1 MKSLPLAAR
10 VYVVIVWV
18 LGGILLGTAFLT
30 APLTQPARF
39 LILLALSLLASVL
52 KICVPLPRALTET
65 LSDNALAMSMSVTVN
80 LAALFSLGVSEATL
94 IAAAG
99 AWAQTTFNVKTPNPL
114 YRTLFNIAALVVT
127 FQLTGWVYTQS
138 GGAPNGWIS
147 PDSLAAVTAAA
158 IAHFLANSL
167 LVATAVA
174 WSARQRMPR
183 VWA

>member
-18 LGGILLGTAFLT
+18 LGGILLGTAILT
-30 APLTQPARF
+30 APLAQPARF

-127 FQLTGWVYTQS
+127 FQLTGWVYVQL
-138 GGAPNGWIS
+138 GGLPNVWIW
-147 PDSLAAVTAAA
+147 PDSL
-158 IAHFLANSL
+158 LSL
-167 LVATAVA
+167 IHI
-174 WSARQRMPR
+174 
-183 VWA
+183 